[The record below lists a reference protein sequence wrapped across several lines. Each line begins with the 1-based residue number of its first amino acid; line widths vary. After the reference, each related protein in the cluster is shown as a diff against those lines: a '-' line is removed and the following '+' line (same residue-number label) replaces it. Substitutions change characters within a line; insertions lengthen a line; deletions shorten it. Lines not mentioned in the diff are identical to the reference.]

1 MMEEIKKLLADELQ
15 EEFSIIR
22 TVEPGTDAHK
32 VMTDS
37 ICKYVDKQIEIE
49 KLEGDKAN
57 ERKKLISDNVD
68 KVVKNTLTAASI
80 FGGMYLTYW
89 GTKVTLEFDKTG
101 NIITSI
107 AGKIFTKNLFPKK

>member
-1 MMEEIKKLLADELQ
+1 MMEETKKLLADELQ

-22 TVEPGTDAHK
+22 TVEPGKDEHK
-32 VMTDS
+32 IIADS
-37 ICKYVDKQIEIE
+37 ICKLVEKQIEID
-49 KLEGDKAN
+49 KLESDKAL
-57 ERKKLISDNVD
+57 ERKKHIRDAVD
-68 KVVKNTLTAASI
+68 MALKHGLTAVSI
-80 FGGMYLTYW
+80 GSGIALTIW